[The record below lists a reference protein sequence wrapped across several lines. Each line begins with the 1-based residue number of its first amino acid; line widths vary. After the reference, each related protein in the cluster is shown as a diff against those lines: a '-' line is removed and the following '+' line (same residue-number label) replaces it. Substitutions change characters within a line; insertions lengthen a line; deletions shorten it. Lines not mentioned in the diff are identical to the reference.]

1 MRKPE
6 PFEAACIVMVVS
18 LFFLAVFTFFFVTY

>member
-6 PFEAACIVMVVS
+6 PFEAACIAMVLS
-18 LFFLAVFTFFFVTY
+18 LFILAVFTFFFVTH